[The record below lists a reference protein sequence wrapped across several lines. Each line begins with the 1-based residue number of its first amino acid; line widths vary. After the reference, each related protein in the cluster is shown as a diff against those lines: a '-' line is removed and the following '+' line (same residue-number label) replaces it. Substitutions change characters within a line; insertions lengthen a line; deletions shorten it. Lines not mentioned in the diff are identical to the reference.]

1 VGCTARGSIPR
12 SFEPPSGGFF
22 NRHAFMTSHET
33 LDDYQVLIPDLLASH
48 ARFQPRKEAVI
59 CGDVRRSWAEF
70 DANISRV
77 AHALA
82 AQGLGRGDK
91 VAVLMGNSVEILE
104 VVFGIVRAGACAV
117 PLSGLLTGDQLAAL
131 ISDSGAVAAFATP
144 EFQAKLDSA
153 STAPGC
159 LRAHL
164 KVLHGAPVLPA
175 GWKSLD
181 DFVAHQPTHQPDVRL
196 HQDDPFNII
205 YSSGTTG
212 LPKGIVQTH
221 RARLHWA
228 FSNAIEMGFRDTS
241 RALTTTSLYSNGTWL
256 MMLPVLFAGGTLVVM
271 PGFDVSRFLA
281 LLSEERIT
289 HTFLVPS
296 QSLMVLSHPALEGF
310 DRARDAAPLE
320 VILSAGS
327 PLRTETKRELIE
339 RFGPRVIELYGFSEG
354 FASMLKPWHPAEK
367 FNTVGTPVM
376 GFEIRILDDEGR
388 ELARG
393 EIGEIAAYGAGMMRE
408 YHGRPEETARLIW
421 RDERRRTFIRSG
433 DIGRLDADGFLSILD
448 RKKDMIISGGFN
460 VFPAD
465 IEQIVASHPAV
476 QDVTVIGI
484 PHERWGETPLA
495 LVILH
500 DLQASASA
508 PSKTDLMA
516 WANQR
521 LAKHQRLGA
530 LEFRTSFPRNAL
542 GKVLKKDLREPY
554 WAGAG
559 RTI

>member
-1 VGCTARGSIPR
+1 
-12 SFEPPSGGFF
+12 
-22 NRHAFMTSHET
+22 MTPHDT
-33 LDDYQVLIPDLLASH
+33 LDDPQVLIPDLLASH

-59 CGDVRRSWAEF
+59 CGDVRRTWADF

-77 AHALA
+77 AQALMR
-82 AQGLGRGDK
+82 QGIGRGDK
-91 VAVLMGNSVEILE
+91 VAVLMGNGVEILE

-131 ISDSGAVAAFATP
+131 MADSGAVAAFATP
-144 EFQAKLDSA
+144 DFQARLESA
-153 STAPGC
+153 SASPGC
-159 LRAHL
+159 LRATL
-164 KVLHGAPVLPA
+164 KVLHGAAGPVAGWQSLTDFIADQPTELPA
-175 GWKSLD
+175 
-181 DFVAHQPTHQPDVRL
+181 VRL
-196 HQDDPFNII
+196 RQDDPFNII

-271 PGFDVSRFLA
+271 PGFEVGRFLS
-281 LLSEERIT
+281 LLREERIS

-296 QSLMVLSHPALEGF
+296 QSLMVLSHPDLAAF
-310 DRARDAAPLE
+310 DVARDAPALE

-327 PLRTETKRELIE
+327 PLRSDTKRELIQ

-354 FASMLKPWHPAEK
+354 FATMLKPWHPAEK
-367 FNTVGTPVM
+367 FSTVGTPVM
-376 GFEIRILDDEGR
+376 GFEIRILDDDGR
-388 ELARG
+388 ELPRG

-408 YHGRPEETARLIW
+408 YHDRPEETARLIW
-421 RDERRRTFIRSG
+421 RDERGRTFIRSG

-495 LVILH
+495 LVILRK
-500 DLQASASA
+500 LEA
-508 PSKTDLMA
+508 PSTPPTAPELMA
-516 WANQR
+516 WANER

-530 LEFRTSFPRNAL
+530 LEFCASFPRNAL
-542 GKVLKKDLREPY
+542 GKVLKKDLRAPY
-554 WAGAG
+554 WANSG